1 MSQTFDHFSYTR
13 IEDDQEIPAGC
24 DGMIDVALL
33 DMNHLWPNV
42 GHDAIVLLVRRLADS
57 MRDLLDKRSL
67 VVRLLSFDVRRG
79 ARLPDPPN
87 GRFSLYL
94 GTGGPGHFDPRAN
107 DGRSVA
113 SQGITED
120 PSWEPRLFKL
130 FDDIAATDRASLF
143 AVCHT
148 FGILCR
154 WSGVARAVLRG
165 EEKGGKSSGV
175 VDNVLGPAG
184 QTHPWFS
191 RFSAELAD
199 RRHHKIL
206 DNRLFDLLPEMTK
219 FTGGITPVAWDSEL
233 DADNRAITM
242 IEFARDQEGE
252 MPRMFA
258 VNHHPEIID
267 LPHTMHVLDLK
278 LARGEVTQEWYDE
291 RARVFEAHYGTDEDL
306 MNKLRLTSYYTF
318 VAPIEYQLRKLITER

>member
-1 MSQTFDHFSYTR
+1 MPEFFDHFLYTR
-13 IEDDQEIPAGC
+13 IEDNQDIPAAC

-57 MRDLLDKRSL
+57 MREVLDTRSL

-79 ARLPDPPN
+79 QRLPDPPS

-94 GTGGPGHFDPRAN
+94 GTGGPGHLDPRSN
-107 DGRSVA
+107 DGMSSA
-113 SQGITED
+113 SQGIAED

-130 FDDIAATDRASLF
+130 FDAIAAEERSSLF

-154 WSGVARAVLRG
+154 WSGVARAVLRAD
-165 EEKGGKSSGV
+165 EKGGKSSGV
-175 VDNVLGPAG
+175 VDNVLAPDALS
-184 QTHPWFS
+184 HPWFS

-206 DNRLFDLLPEMTK
+206 DNRLFDLLPEAPA
-219 FTGGITPVAWDSEL
+219 FPEGILPVAWDSEAE
-233 DADNRAITM
+233 DETRAVTM
-242 IEFARDQEGE
+242 IEFARDREGE

-267 LPHTMHVLDLK
+267 LPHTMNVLNRK

-291 RARVFEAHYGTDEDL
+291 RARVFEAQYGSDEDL
-306 MNKLRLTSYYTF
+306 MNQLRLTSYYTF
-318 VAPIEYQLRKLITER
+318 VGPIEYQLRRLIAER

>member
-1 MSQTFDHFSYTR
+1 MFETVDHFSYTR
-13 IEDDQEIPAGC
+13 IDDNNDIPAAC

-57 MRDLLDKRSL
+57 MRDQLDQKSL
-67 VVRLLSFDVRRG
+67 VVRLLSYDVRRG
-79 ARLPDPPN
+79 SRLPDPPN

-94 GTGGPGHFDPRAN
+94 GTGGPGHLDPRAN
-107 DGRSVA
+107 DGLSAA
-113 SQGITED
+113 SQGIAED

-130 FDDIAATDRASLF
+130 FDDIAAKNRASLF

-154 WSGVARAVLRG
+154 WSGVARAILRG
-165 EEKGGKSSGV
+165 EEKGGKSSGIV
-175 VDNVLGPAG
+175 ENVLDPEGL
-184 QTHPWFS
+184 THPWFS
-191 RFSAELAD
+191 RFSAELSD

-206 DNRLFDLLPEMTK
+206 DNRLFDLRPEMGK
-219 FTGGITPVAWDSEL
+219 FPQGITALAWDS
-233 DADNRAITM
+233 DPDQDNRGVTM
-242 IEFARDQEGE
+242 IEFARDSEGD

-267 LPHTMHVLDLK
+267 LPHTMNVLNRK
-278 LARGEVTQEWYDE
+278 LARGEVSQEWYDE
-291 RARVFEAHYGTDEDL
+291 RAKVFEAQYGSDDDL
-306 MNKLRLTSYYTF
+306 VNQLRLTSHYTF
-318 VAPIEYQLRKLITER
+318 VAPIEFQLRRLVTER